1 MLESGIMVRRYL
13 DEIVP
18 VNSGIIGQYI
28 SPVGPFSEP
37 MYAMVDNDT
46 VAATPAPT
54 RTRSSKSKKKK
65 SNKPKNDGIIRNHDS
80 VWDYKIQDGKLLTKR
95 KGNKNWID
103 ISDNE
108 VAVDRIQNFTGKSI
122 GRRKPESNAEPVRT
136 PVGGPFGGK
145 TYDELT
151 AILDNAYTNK
161 SNNATPNQKGTL
173 KNSKP
178 RYRTIDTTVGAID
191 ESNDGGFVLDV
202 SDGIYH
208 VLPSTRKQAEARG
221 ENDMLAE
228 YIPNASPIRPEFT
241 LDAMTSNQSRQW
253 LAKNSSYGA
262 MPNFITNML
271 PYVFPVLDKKLYQNN
286 LARRRI
292 PYGPYRELMAAIGI
306 DIFGDNKYY
315 PHRID

>member
-1 MLESGIMVRRYL
+1 MVRKYL
-13 DEIVP
+13 DEMVP

-46 VAATPAPT
+46 VAAAPAPT
-54 RTRSSKSKKKK
+54 RTRSSKVKKKK

-80 VWDYKIQDGKLLTKR
+80 VWDYKIQDGKLLTRR
-95 KGNKNWID
+95 KTSDGKWYD
-103 ISDNE
+103 ITSNDE
-108 VAVDRIQNFTGKSI
+108 ARSRIESFTGRSIGQSKSQSKSKSI
-122 GRRKPESNAEPVRT
+122 KTPE
-136 PVGGPFGGK
+136 GGPFGGK

-178 RYRTIDTTVGAID
+178 RYRTIDTTAGAID

-292 PYGPYRELMAAIGI
+292 PYGPYRELMNAIGI

-315 PHRID
+315 PHRVD